1 MRRGRLAMELFD
13 GISFGDRLFVS
24 ASGLLRGA
32 RDGAGL
38 VQTMAAITAAA
49 EEEARVQGERP
60 SACRA
65 GCPNCCVLNVTVLPP
80 EAAAIAVRLGSGLSA
95 DGREALIARLDRQW
109 RTVRWME
116 DGERVRRQICCP
128 FLDGAGSC
136 SIHPFRPL
144 LCRGVTSSDSELC
157 REALDP
163 TELDVPFAVPMD
175 LAHRMVM
182 DEAFRA
188 LDRALAECGMETHVC
203 ELSAGVWAFLAQP
216 ELYGR
221 LLAGG
226 RISHEV
232 WE

>member
-1 MRRGRLAMELFD
+1 MEPCD
-13 GISFGDRLFVS
+13 DISFGERLFGI
-24 ASGLLRGA
+24 ASRLLRGA

-65 GCPNCCVLNVTVLPP
+65 GCPYCCVLNVTVLPP
-80 EAAAIAVRLGSGLSA
+80 EAAAIAVRLASGLFA

-144 LCRGVTSSDSELC
+144 LCRGVTSLDSALC

-163 TELDVPFAVPMD
+163 TDFDAPRTVPMEMV
-175 LAHRMVM
+175 RKNVM
-182 DEAFRA
+182 DDAFRA
-188 LDRALAECGMETHVC
+188 VARALATSGMETRGF
-203 ELSAGVWAFLAQP
+203 ELSGGVWAFLSRP
-216 ELYGR
+216 ELCSALLEGGR
-221 LLAGG
+221 LPPEL
-226 RISHEV
+226 